1 MKVVVDSNILFSA
14 LLKADA
20 KRAEIILNP
29 AFNLE
34 KISCYFLYIELFR
47 HKEKILQVSKLSE
60 EDILDV
66 FYRLMKKITFINE
79 ETITDKDWQQAG
91 QLTTG
96 IDEKDTPFVALAIS
110 QQAVLWTGD
119 RRLLEGL
126 QARDFKYVTDTAT
139 LLTHLN
145 LPQ

>member
-20 KRAEIILNP
+20 KLAEIILNP

-47 HKEKILQVSKLSE
+47 HKEKMLRISKLSE

-79 ETITDKDWQQAG
+79 ETITDEDWQQAE

-96 IDEKDTPFVALAIS
+96 VDEKDMPFVALAIS
-110 QQAVLWTGD
+110 QRAVLWTGD

-126 QARDFKYVTDTAT
+126 QAQGFEQVIDTAT
-139 LLTHLN
+139 LLNHLN
-145 LPQ
+145 LS